1 VHLLVIFCCFQQDKA
16 NMIKHIR
23 HITVPN
29 AGDNNNATKHNI
41 MNNIRNENVLEIFS
55 SMIEEK
61 ITESA

>member
-1 VHLLVIFCCFQQDKA
+1 
-16 NMIKHIR
+16 MIKHIR

-55 SMIEEK
+55 SMIEEE